1 MKSQTT
7 QKVTVVENI
16 KDATIQGMK
25 HGFKEG
31 YQAAMLALEAFAE
44 GATDPEARKYMTIAR
59 AALEKMASRA
69 FEVYDTE
76 IVATTDIPSS
86 GSVQE
91 A

>member
-1 MKSQTT
+1 MKTT
-7 QKVTVVENI
+7 KVTVVENI

-44 GATDPEARKYMTIAR
+44 GATDPEAKKYMTIAR
-59 AALEKMASRA
+59 VALEKMASRA

-76 IVATTDIPSS
+76 IVETTDIPSS